1 MDPNRLAAGIWW
13 MAMAV
18 LLGSTQVAVAGT
30 SWTINR
36 FELAWQSASPDLPSL
51 DSLERTPFQLSRTAN
66 GFGVKATG
74 TPGVRTDLTAL
85 NRQRGVDIDAAGLDA
100 IAAAI
105 QAKLEADGL
114 MGATVEP
121 SLQQVR
127 SGQSPSYNVWFI
139 ADFPLP
145 DVDANAT
152 LPTDLVPL
160 HQQRVAGEAV
170 TGIHLQWQG
179 ESSSMPAPS
188 DLLRSLTVS
197 VAVRGG
203 VVMASPRDSMPL
215 QQLSGNHM
223 LRWTPGAIDA
233 LSTAVSNAA
242 SQSALPGT
250 ATLDHTERASD
261 LAGVTL
267 NYTVN
272 VIMPLPPEKQV
283 ETAVIAAPTAV
294 VAEAPKASPPVAVTE
309 APKASEPAKEIE
321 TLATT
326 RPATAEDTATSGSLA
341 EVSQAEQVDGIHI
354 VWPPEYEAWGSAD
367 SLFTLTSVRLRLV
380 DGAVQA
386 GWGDT
391 GDLLP
396 VADLQRFPTRG
407 WQPSATRAVQKALEG
422 RLAEVGM
429 THTQLTEAIIDQEDG
444 RFVVFTL
451 HPPARPEYM
460 PPLASKSEVVDGG
473 VYYVSWPFEVMY
485 AAPHTQLPA
494 ASSFEWISVALGHD
508 EHGWTGST
516 EGSRTAITL
525 AALNEAGPMLYDS
538 DAIKAIGNA
547 ISSHL
552 VAQDLMGV
560 GVQPLQSQIPSTGP
574 DAGADLRGDRTELTL
589 VVTVGRV
596 VEVRTIA
603 SGGRVDGEERVNHP
617 THQRIADQSPLQG
630 SDGGD
635 EGSLIRRKQLDEYL
649 YFLSRHPGR
658 DIEGSVTNQLVS
670 QNIEPSIA
678 GEGAPIAVELT
689 EAEDGPPGGAYLTY
703 RIAEEKPWSLWFQYG
718 NTGTKSE
725 GYQRYRAGF
734 VHSQLTGNDD
744 ILSLQYVTSN
754 GSDTNAVIGSYEA
767 PLGLDGRL
775 RWGINGSWSQYFA
788 DQFGAGIRNNF
799 TGHSWAGGGDLRLN
813 VYQDGPFFADI
824 IGGAR
829 LQHLSASNDLLG
841 FEVQEQASFIIPYGM
856 IQFNQSGQWS
866 NIRGSIGIEGNVTS
880 HDNQQLTRLGF
891 VTNRFNPA
899 NQWARMNLSASMS
912 VYLEPL
918 IDPAAWTDPST
929 PGSSTL
935 AHELLVNFSG
945 QYAFGSRLLPQ
956 FQSVSGGPGTNRGY
970 PVSVAAGDNAIN
982 MTGEYRFHLPRA
994 FALEA
999 EPGRLFGEPFRVS
1012 PQHVYGRPDW
1022 DLVLLSFVDASWL
1035 TQNGDIRGEF
1045 NQTLVSAGVGFE
1057 LAIKRNLQ
1065 IRLDWGWALK
1075 SMKNGLY
1082 DAGHNRLYVQASL
1095 SF

>member
-1 MDPNRLAAGIWW
+1 MKMVLNRLAAGIGW
-13 MAMAV
+13 MVMAV

-30 SWTINR
+30 SWDINR

-51 DSLERTPFQLSRTAN
+51 DALQRTPFRLSRTAN
-66 GFGVKATG
+66 GLSVKASG
-74 TPGVRTDLTAL
+74 TPGIRTDLTAL
-85 NRQRGVDIDAAGLDA
+85 NRQRRVHIDAAGLDV

-105 QAKLEADGL
+105 QGELEAGGL
-114 MGATVEP
+114 MGVIVEP

-127 SGQSPSYNVWFI
+127 MGQSPSYNVWFI

-145 DVDANAT
+145 GFEANAA
-152 LPTDLVPL
+152 LPSDLVPL

-170 TGIHLQWQG
+170 AGIHLQWQG
-179 ESSSMPAPS
+179 ESDSMPAPS
-188 DLLRSLTVS
+188 DLLRSLTVP

-203 VVMASPRDSMPL
+203 VVMSAPRDSMPL
-215 QQLSGNHM
+215 RQLSDDRK
-223 LRWTPGAIDA
+223 LRWTPEAIGA
-233 LSTAVSNAA
+233 LTAAIGNAA
-242 SQSALPGT
+242 SQNALPGT
-250 ATLDHTERASD
+250 ATLDHTERASGM
-261 LAGVTL
+261 AGVTL
-267 NYTVN
+267 NYIAHVT
-272 VIMPLPPEKQV
+272 LPPAPEKQV
-283 ETAVIAAPTAV
+283 KTVVIAAPPAAVTEVTKAPPPAV
-294 VAEAPKASPPVAVTE
+294 VAEAAKAPPPAAVAEAAKAPPV
-309 APKASEPAKEIE
+309 
-321 TLATT
+321 
-326 RPATAEDTATSGSLA
+326 
-341 EVSQAEQVDGIHI
+341 EVSKVEQVDGIHI
-354 VWPPEYEAWGSAD
+354 VWPPEHEAWGSAD

-380 DGAVQA
+380 DDAVQA
-386 GWGDT
+386 GWGET

-407 WQPSATRAVQKALEG
+407 WQPSATRAVRNALQS
-422 RLAEVGM
+422 RLTEVGM
-429 THTQLTEAIIDQEDG
+429 THTQLTEAIVDQEDG

-451 HPPARPEYM
+451 HPPPRPEYM
-460 PPLASKSEVVDGG
+460 PPLAIKSEIVDGG
-473 VYYVSWPFEVMY
+473 VYYVAWPFEVMY

-508 EHGWTGST
+508 EHGWTGSS
-516 EGSRTAITL
+516 EGPRAAITL
-525 AALNEAGPMLYDS
+525 AALNEAGPMLYDA

-547 ISSHL
+547 ISRHL
-552 VAQDLMGV
+552 VNQDLMGI
-560 GVQPLQSQIPSTGP
+560 GVRPLQSQIPSTGP

-630 SDGGD
+630 GDVDG
-635 EGSLIRRKQLDEYL
+635 EGSLIRRKELDEYL

-670 QNIEPSIA
+670 QNVEPSIA
-678 GEGAPIAVELT
+678 GEGPPIAIELT
-689 EAEDGPPGGAYLTY
+689 EAEGGLAGGAYLTY

-725 GYQRYRAGF
+725 GYQRFRAGF

-775 RWGINGSWSQYFA
+775 RWGVNGSWSQYFA
-788 DQFGAGIRNNF
+788 DQFGVSGFPNEF

-813 VYQDGPFFADI
+813 VYQDGPFFTDI

-841 FEVQEQASFIIPYGM
+841 FELQEQASFLIPYGM
-856 IQFNQSGQWS
+856 IQFDRNGQWS
-866 NIRGSIGIEGNVTS
+866 NLRGSIGMEANVTS
-880 HDNQQLTRLGF
+880 HDAQQLARLGF

-899 NQWARMNLSASMS
+899 NQWARLNWSTSLS

-918 IDPAAWTDPST
+918 IDLAAWTDPST

-945 QYAFGSRLLPQ
+945 QYAFGNRLLPQ
-956 FQSVSGGPGTNRGY
+956 FQSVAGGPGTNRGY
-970 PVSVAAGDNAIN
+970 PVSIAAGDNAIN
-982 MTGEYRFHLPRA
+982 LTGEYRFHLPRT
-994 FALEA
+994 FGMEA

-1022 DLVLLSFVDASWL
+1022 DLVLLGFLDASWL
-1035 TQNGDIRGEF
+1035 TQNGDILGEF
-1045 NQTLVSAGVGFE
+1045 NETLVSAGVGFE

-1075 SMKNGLY
+1075 SLQNGLY
-1082 DAGHNRLYVQASL
+1082 DSGHNRVYVQASL